1 MKNLKYLC
9 GILFLSF
16 LLMIQITS
24 CGGGGDDSPGI
35 SFTPGTPFITSDLAG
50 SWHIF
55 ATNGASSNGTTSGNI
70 AQGNLRGMLS
80 INSLGQVS
88 GGSYARSNGG
98 MASITGGLITIDNA
112 GVLSGSATTNLG
124 VNFYIGSG
132 KMDSSKTLISFVAST
147 NYGEFDFFTAIRDG
161 GSFASSDLADTWY
174 IFSTSSDYAKMTISD
189 AGNGAAVINSPG
201 GGFFTIDGSGSLT
214 GNGFVTTNSGTT
226 LYLTNSVL
234 EKGKINSSKDMMSFA
249 AASAISGKF
258 DLATAIRAGGS
269 FIRSDLAGTWYI
281 YGSSSSGANKATI
294 SGTIVLDSSG
304 QVTTGGSYIRADAG
318 MASFTGGTMTIDST
332 GVLSGSVITNI
343 GDNINLSSGKMHSSK
358 GMMSLVVSTN
368 GSKPD
373 FLICLKGS

>member
-1 MKNLKYLC
+1 
-9 GILFLSF
+9 
-16 LLMIQITS
+16 
-24 CGGGGDDSPGI
+24 
-35 SFTPGTPFITSDLAG
+35 
-50 SWHIF
+50 
-55 ATNGASSNGTTSGNI
+55 
-70 AQGNLRGMLS
+70 
-80 INSLGQVS
+80 
-88 GGSYARSNGG
+88 

-147 NYGEFDFFTAIRDG
+147 NYGEFDFFTAISDG

-174 IFSTSSDYAKMTISD
+174 IFSTSGDYAKMTISD

-201 GGFFTIDGSGSLT
+201 VGFFTIDGSGSLT

-234 EKGKINSSKDMMSFA
+234 EKGKINSSKDMMSLA

-294 SGTIVLDSSG
+294 SGKIVLD
-304 QVTTGGSYIRADAG
+304 
-318 MASFTGGTMTIDST
+318 
-332 GVLSGSVITNI
+332 
-343 GDNINLSSGKMHSSK
+343 
-358 GMMSLVVSTN
+358 
-368 GSKPD
+368 
-373 FLICLKGS
+373 

>member
-24 CGGGGDDSPGI
+24 CGGGNDAPGI

-50 SWHIF
+50 TWHIF
-55 ATNGASSNGTTSGNI
+55 ATNGAISNDTTSGNI
-70 AQGNLRGMLS
+70 VQGNLRGMLS

-124 VNFYIGSG
+124 VSFYIGSG

-174 IFSTSSDYAKMTISD
+174 IFSTSGDYAKMTISD
-189 AGNGAAVINSPG
+189 AGNGAAVNNSPG
-201 GGFFTIDGSGSLT
+201 GGFLTIDASGLLT
-214 GNGFVTTNSGTT
+214 GDGFITTNFGTV
-226 LYLTNSVL
+226 LYLTNSGL

-249 AASAISGKF
+249 ASTISGKF
-258 DLATAIRAGGS
+258 DLAMAIRAGGS
-269 FIRSDLAGTWYI
+269 FIPSDLAGTWYI

-304 QVTTGGSYIRADAG
+304 QVTGGSYIRSDAG
-318 MASFTGGTMTIDST
+318 MASFTGGTMTIDNT

-343 GDNINLSSGKMHSSK
+343 GDNVNLSSGKMNSSK
-358 GMMSLVVSTN
+358 GIMSFVATN
-368 GSKPD
+368 GSELD

>member
-24 CGGGGDDSPGI
+24 CGGGNDAPGI

-50 SWHIF
+50 TWHIF
-55 ATNGASSNGTTSGNI
+55 ATNGASSNDTTSGNI

-124 VNFYIGSG
+124 VSFYIGAG

-174 IFSTSSDYAKMTISD
+174 IFSTSGDYAKMTISD
-189 AGNGAAVINSPG
+189 AGNGAAVNNSPG
-201 GGFFTIDGSGSLT
+201 GGFFTIDASGLLT
-214 GNGFVTTNSGTT
+214 GDGFITTNFGTV
-226 LYLTNSVL
+226 LYLTNSGL

-249 AASAISGKF
+249 ASTISGKF

-269 FIRSDLAGTWYI
+269 FIPSDLAGTWYI

-294 SGTIVLDSSG
+294 SGMIVLDSSG
-304 QVTTGGSYIRADAG
+304 QVTGGSYIRSDAG
-318 MASFTGGTMTIDST
+318 MASFTGGTMTIDNT

-343 GDNINLSSGKMHSSK
+343 GDNVNLSSGKMNSSK
-358 GMMSLVVSTN
+358 GIMSFVATN
-368 GSKPD
+368 GSELD